1 VADRLPKWV
10 VGAAVLAVLY
20 AGLCKALL
28 FHNLEYFGSDL
39 YSFLEMSR
47 SWHYGG
53 HLLQDNV
60 FGDHR
65 AIHNFYL
72 LLAFSPLTI
81 PLGAYGL
88 FLGLVSL
95 DLLAVLRVA
104 TSGSLSRPGRLAV
117 LAGFVSPVAYF
128 LFDHRRWGFHPELCY
143 PPLALLLALD
153 LADGKWR
160 RAIVVGALL
169 ALVKEDGAVLCASLL
184 LAYFTGRF
192 VDLRKA
198 PAAERRK
205 VVVTAFLSLLAVTLL
220 FALGMAVL
228 LAASRA
234 VASPQATFAPRLLGS
249 LKTLDQT
256 LGGLGDPLARGRL
269 ERGLLGYALMAGLLL
284 VPLGQ
289 RLFRGLLLLLVSAP
303 PLVVV
308 LVIEAGGYGSGTMLW
323 PPRLATLLALVVACV
338 VFASRTPSVSAASSP
353 AEPRPAWGAAPTTA
367 LALVSWGLQ
376 LPLLAL
382 VGYSPWPRLDAW
394 ALLGEQG
401 YRLSRLPKREVRLVR
416 CLAERLPNG
425 LPVAPAGDSH
435 PIFHRQS
442 IMFGGPDAPG
452 GRLPRLRVVR
462 SDEAPAAREGTTCQG
477 PRVDGLAVEVECGL
491 LPLIN
496 DCGRVAEQ
504 GPG

>member
-1 VADRLPKWV
+1 M
-10 VGAAVLAVLY
+10 GAAVLAVLY

-53 HLLQDNV
+53 RLLQDNV
-60 FGDHR
+60 WGDHR

-81 PLGAYGL
+81 PFGAYGL

-95 DLLAVLRVA
+95 DLIAVLRVA
-104 TSGSLSRPGRLAV
+104 STGSLGRPGRLAV
-117 LAGFVSPVAYF
+117 LAGFLSPVAYF

-143 PPLALLLALD
+143 PPLTLLLALD

-160 RAIVVGALL
+160 RALVVATLVV
-169 ALVKEDGAVLCASLL
+169 LVKEDGAVLCASLL
-184 LAYFTGRF
+184 LAYFAGRLA
-192 VDLRKA
+192 DLRKG

-205 VVVTAFLSLLAVTLL
+205 IVVTALQSLVAVTLV

-228 LAASRA
+228 VAAGRA
-234 VASPQATFAPRLLGS
+234 VASSPQATAAPRLLGS
-249 LKTLDQT
+249 LQALEQT
-256 LGGLGDPLARGRL
+256 LVGQGDPVSRWRL
-269 ERGLLGYALMAGLLL
+269 GRGLLGYALVSGFLLL
-284 VPLGQ
+284 PLG
-289 RLFRGLLLLLVSAP
+289 RRFFRGLLLLLVSAP
-303 PLVVV
+303 PLVAV
-308 LVIEAGGYGSGTMLW
+308 LVVAAGGYGFGTMLW
-323 PPRLATLLALVVACV
+323 PPRLATLLALIMACL
-338 VFASRTPSVSAASSP
+338 VFASCTRSGASASSAA
-353 AEPRPAWGAAPTTA
+353 ELRPAGGAAPTTA

-401 YRLSRLPKREVRLVR
+401 YRLSRLPKREVRFVR
-416 CLAERLPNG
+416 CLAERLPAG
-425 LPVAPAGDSH
+425 LPVAPAGDSN

-442 IMFGGPDAPG
+442 ILFGGPDAAG
-452 GRLPRLRVVR
+452 GRQPRLRVV
-462 SDEAPAAREGTTCQG
+462 SSAEAATAREGTSCPG
-477 PRVDGLAVEVECGL
+477 PRVEGLAVEVECGL
-491 LPLIN
+491 LPLIA
-496 DCGRVAEQ
+496 DCGRVAEA
-504 GPG
+504 GATP